1 MRRYLSIL
9 FCLFGSQVIF
19 GQFSC
24 LFDHYSTRDGL
35 SHGYIRNILK
45 DSKGFMW
52 FGTFDGIN
60 KFDGFAFTSYKARPG
75 DTASLSSNRVDILK
89 EDKLGFLWLKTYDSK
104 IYRFDRRTENFD
116 NVLEDIGAPKE
127 TKIETFFQTSVG
139 DMWLL
144 TDNSG
149 IYRIETDPVE
159 YSFTPTLYSSSGA
172 GENKIYDNTMF
183 FYHEDRMKQIW
194 LGTAKGLNCLQYD
207 NKTGKYR
214 STPLHL
220 MSALKNHDYH
230 FTCLAENKG
239 LVWFG
244 SEEGELA
251 GCNLMTGEWRL
262 AGLENSSPITTIQ
275 GKNNDVIYIATDGNG
290 IFRFNTKNARVEN
303 HSNNPSV
310 ERIKRIYIDSHNL
323 LWLEGNSEGVIK
335 TDPWFK
341 SMRHYSQKTDANPS
355 LQIGSNSSFY
365 EDKNDIL
372 WIALKEGGF
381 GYYNRETDNFDYFFN
396 KPGDPESKM
405 SNSVNC
411 FYVDTTGVLWLST
424 YFRGIEKVTLLRSNF
439 HFMMLSQKS
448 LNKTANE
455 VRSVFEDRNGLLWI
469 GTKDGTLHILD
480 RQNNIIR
487 EYSQEIAFG
496 MVYSIF
502 QGKDGTIWLGT
513 KGHGLFSAKHSYK
526 DGTGFV
532 FTQYRNNPHNENSLS
547 SDMVYSV
554 IEDAKERIWV
564 GTFGGG
570 LNLLERKDGKI
581 QIKNTANSFKN
592 YPRDIASRIR
602 HLKEDKRGNIWIAT
616 TEGLFRFNPDKS
628 THDDCR
634 FFHYRKIPGDSSSL
648 GSNDVFY
655 IFSDMNDSL
664 WLGTLGGGL
673 NKMTTYPGESQEPE
687 FKVYT
692 VDDGLPAD
700 AILSIEEDNKDNLWL
715 STENGISV
723 FNIHKQQFKNYDE
736 SDGIKYSAFSEATSC
751 RRASGEIYFGSLY
764 GLYFFNPEDFPEKSI
779 QPNLVLTNFRLFN
792 QDVRPGAKNSPLSY
806 AISETNEIV
815 LKYHQNMF
823 SIEYAG
829 LDYRAQNKIQYK
841 YTLEG
846 FDNEVNG
853 WHFVKNQHMATYT
866 NVLPGKYIFRVRY
879 ANPDMIRQ
887 SREVK
892 LNITV
897 LPPPW
902 KTGWAYTAYIILLIV
917 IVEVTRRIAVTMI
930 RLRNKV
936 VIEKEM
942 TDLKLRFFTN
952 ISHELRTP
960 LTLITGPV
968 DEISRNENLSSKGK
982 EYIQLIERNANRM
995 LKLINQLL
1003 DFRKIQNKR
1012 LILKLSYVDICT
1024 FVNEI
1029 CSNFKELASEKKI
1042 DFRINS
1048 NIGHLKLWFD
1058 EEKIDI
1064 VIFNLLSNAFKFTP
1078 SGKHVELNIQH
1089 KDEDDYVSIEVVD
1102 QGIGIPKDK
1111 APLIFKRFSDI
1122 HASKGI
1128 KSVGTGIGLSLSKEL
1143 IDLHNGKISFES
1155 TEGSGTKFRIELRLG
1170 DKHFNKEWVEFVEDS
1185 KLTLKISNPELRN
1198 SSALDYYP
1206 DQEDGNEKIDVPEIL
1221 IIEDNI
1227 ELRKFIAD
1235 QFKDSF
1241 KIKEADDGLEGYEKA
1256 VHLLPDIIISDI
1268 MMPGMDGIELIK
1280 RLKNDFNTSHI
1291 PVILL
1296 TAKSSVESKLEG
1308 LKYGADAYLTK
1319 PFNTLHLKAQIY
1331 NLLNQRKL
1339 LIEKFTNKVRL
1350 PDVHSEDEVVV
1361 TDRDNEFL
1369 KTVVA
1374 IIEENISNSEFKIDQ
1389 ISRSIGLGRTSFFK
1403 KLKGLTG
1410 MPPID
1415 FVNEYRL
1422 KSAFHLLQTGNYNI
1436 SEVSYMTGFNDPGY
1450 FSKRFKERF
1459 KKAPSSYLK
1468 LSN

>member
-1 MRRYLSIL
+1 
-9 FCLFGSQVIF
+9 
-19 GQFSC
+19 
-24 LFDHYSTRDGL
+24 
-35 SHGYIRNILK
+35 
-45 DSKGFMW
+45 MW

-60 KFDGFAFTSYKARPG
+60 KFDGFTFTSYKARPG
-75 DTASLSSNRVDILK
+75 DTASLSSNRVDLLK
-89 EDKLGFLWLKTYDSK
+89 EDRLGFLWLKTYDSK
-104 IYRFDRRTENFD
+104 IYRFDRRTETFD
-116 NVLEDIGAPKE
+116 NVLEDIGAPEE

-139 DMWLL
+139 DIWLL

-149 IYRIETDPVE
+149 IYRIAIDSVE
-159 YSFTPTLYSSSGA
+159 YSFTSTLFSGSAA
-172 GENKIYDNTMF
+172 GDSKIYDNSIV
-183 FYHEDRMKQIW
+183 FYHEDSLKQIW
-194 LGTAKGLNCLQYD
+194 LGTTRGINCLQYD
-207 NKTGKYR
+207 IKTGKYK
-214 STPLHL
+214 SIPLHL
-220 MSALKNHDYH
+220 KSATEYHDYH
-230 FTCLAENKG
+230 FTCITENKG
-239 LVWFG
+239 FIWLG

-251 GCNLMTGEWRL
+251 ACNLITGEWRF

-275 GKNNDVIYIATDGNG
+275 GKNSDVIYFATDGNG
-290 IFRFNTKNARVEN
+290 VFRYNTKNELVEK

-335 TDPWFK
+335 TDPWFG
-341 SMRHYSQKTDANPS
+341 SLRHFSQKTDANPS
-355 LQIGSNSSFY
+355 LQIGTNSSFY

-372 WIALKEGGF
+372 WIAFKEGGF
-381 GYYNRETDNFDYFFN
+381 GYYNRKTDNFDYFFN
-396 KPGDPESKM
+396 KPGDPKSKM

-411 FYVDTTGVLWLST
+411 FYVDTTDVLWLST
-424 YFRGIEKVTLLRSNF
+424 YFRGIEKVTLLRSKF
-439 HFMMLSQKS
+439 HFMMLNQNS

-455 VRSVFEDRNGLLWI
+455 VRSIFEDRDSLLWI

-487 EYSQEIAFG
+487 AYSKEIDYG
-496 MVYSIF
+496 MVYSII

-513 KGHGLFSAKHSYK
+513 KGHGLFSVKHPH
-526 DGTGFV
+526 DNRTGFI
-532 FTQYRNNPHNENSLS
+532 FTQYRNDPLNENSLS

-570 LNLLERKDGKI
+570 LNLLEYKDGKVY
-581 QIKNTANSFKN
+581 IKNTTNSFKN
-592 YPRDIASRIR
+592 YPRDVASRIR
-602 HLKEDKRGNIWIAT
+602 YLKEDKRGNIWIAT
-616 TEGLFRFNPDKS
+616 TEGLFRFNPDKD
-628 THDDCR
+628 TPDDYR

-655 IFSDMNDSL
+655 IFIDENDTL

-673 NKMTTYPGESQEPE
+673 NKMITYPGELKEPI

-700 AILSIEEDNKDNLWL
+700 AILSIEEDSKDNLWL

-723 FNIHKQQFKNYDE
+723 FNIHRQQFKNYDE

-764 GLYFFNPEDFPEKSI
+764 GLYFLKPVEFPEKSV

-792 QDVRPGAKNSPLSY
+792 QDVRPGVKNSPLTY

-815 LKYHQNMF
+815 LKYNQNMF

-841 YTLEG
+841 YILEG
-846 FDNEVNG
+846 FDNELNG

-879 ANPDMIRQ
+879 ANPDMLRQ
-887 SREVK
+887 GREVK

-902 KTGWAYTAYIILLIV
+902 KTGWAYAAYIILLLV
-917 IVEVTRRIAVTMI
+917 IVEATRRIAVTMI

-982 EYIQLIERNANRM
+982 EYIQLIETNANRM

-1012 LILKLSYVDICT
+1012 LILKLTYVDICT

-1029 CSNFKELASEKKI
+1029 CSNFKELAIEKNI

-1048 NIGHLKLWFD
+1048 NIRHLKLWFD

-1078 SGKHVELNIQH
+1078 PGRHVELNIQH
-1089 KDEDDYVSIEVVD
+1089 KDEDDYVSIEVID

-1111 APLIFKRFSDI
+1111 VPLIFKRFSDI
-1122 HASKGI
+1122 HGSKSS
-1128 KSVGTGIGLSLSKEL
+1128 KNVGTGIGLSLSKEL
-1143 IDLHNGKISFES
+1143 IDLHNGKINFES
-1155 TEGSGTKFRIELRLG
+1155 TEGSGTSFRIELKLG
-1170 DKHFNKEWVEFVEDS
+1170 DKHFNKDWVEFVEDS
-1185 KLTLKISNPELRN
+1185 KLTSKISYPELGN
-1198 SSALDYYP
+1198 SPAGDNYMVS
-1206 DQEDGNEKIDVPEIL
+1206 EDGPDKTDIPEIL

-1235 QFKDSF
+1235 QLSGSF
-1241 KIKEADDGLEGYEKA
+1241 KIAEADDGLEGYEKA
-1256 VHLLPDIIISDI
+1256 VHLFPDVIISDI
-1268 MMPGMDGIELIK
+1268 MMPKLDGIELIK

-1291 PVILL
+1291 PIILL

-1339 LIEKFTNKVRL
+1339 LIEKFTNKVKL
-1350 PDVHSEDEVVV
+1350 FDVNSEDEVVV
-1361 TDRDNEFL
+1361 TDRDTEFL

-1374 IIEENISNSEFKIDQ
+1374 IIEENISNTDFKIDQ
-1389 ISRSIGLGRTSFFK
+1389 ISKSIGLGRTSFFK

-1415 FVNEYRL
+1415 FVSEYRL

-1436 SEVSYMTGFNDPGY
+1436 SEVSYMTGFSDPGY